1 VHEFTSILLHQQAA
15 GFPGLTGAH
24 LAAFLPISAGLLDE
38 FIARTLPESAPV
50 TDVQIE
56 PQAGNTIR
64 VRLRIARAP
73 VIPPLTVTLLI
84 ERQPQFPDS
93 PILVLRLAS
102 SGLTVLAR
110 AANRF
115 FEALPPGVRM
125 ENDLLLVDVA
135 ELLRQRGATDWLRYV
150 QALEITTAPGAL
162 LVSVRA
168 SVLGRGEAPV

>member
-1 VHEFTSILLHQQAA
+1 VHEFTNILLQQQAA
-15 GFPGLTGAH
+15 GFPGFTGAH
-24 LAAFLPISAGLLDE
+24 VAAFVPVSAAVVDE

-50 TDVQIE
+50 SDIQIE
-56 PQAGNTIR
+56 PQAENTIR

-73 VIPPLTVTLLI
+73 LIPPLTVTLLI

-125 ENDLLLVDVA
+125 ENDELLVDFA
-135 ELLRQRGATDWLRYV
+135 ELLRQRGAADWLRYI
-150 QALEITTAPGAL
+150 QALEITTAPGAV

-168 SVLGRGEAPV
+168 SILGR